1 MLDKTA
7 RFCDPPRIMKTRTLQ
22 LRNSVSRSHLRL
34 AFLLIPLA
42 CFALSPSA
50 RAVDPPPD
58 GGYPNANTAE
68 GDSALFSLTSG
79 GYNTAIG
86 ALALNFNTTGNNNTA
101 TGAYALFS
109 NTDGGYN
116 TATGLSALTGNT
128 TGNNNTASGFATLA
142 SNTIGSD
149 NTANGAGA
157 LNFNTTGSD
166 NTANGFAAL
175 ASNTIG
181 SDNTA

>member
-42 CFALSPSA
+42 CFALSPTA

-68 GDSALFSLTSG
+68 GEDALFNLTTG
-79 GYNTAIG
+79 TDNTATG
-86 ALALNFNTTGNNNTA
+86 FDALYSNTTGNSNTA
-101 TGAYALFS
+101 TGQSALFS
-109 NTDGGYN
+109 NTTGSSN
-116 TATGLSALTGNT
+116 TAVGVNALNQST
-128 TGNNNTASGFATLA
+128 TGNSNIAVGAFA
-142 SNTIGSD
+142 GSK
-149 NTANGAGA
+149 
-157 LNFNTTGSD
+157 LTTGS
-166 NTANGFAAL
+166 
-175 ASNTIG
+175 
-181 SDNTA
+181 